1 MLIVSLYFYRDW
13 YVPRAQLAKK
23 KMTLGSKYTA
33 DVSKMFEEFLLDVPT
48 TWRTSY
54 LAIPKRLIGHFCRLF
69 QWNER
74 IPPVR
79 CRVLQRKLSETGA
92 NACGTTLVSVS
103 TLTIHGRKKT
113 HDPLR
118 SIFGNCQSL
127 LFQLTLWVS
136 EQLLGPT
143 AFEPDQEVQVE
154 DLENHLLLSLTTGST
169 NYSLLATLARP
180 WILKGRRISMIWY
193 PDLWHALQRQQPFA
207 AS

>member
-13 YVPRAQLAKK
+13 YVPRAQLAKIHSRCFK
-23 KMTLGSKYTA
+23 DVRRISPGCTHDLKNKLFSYTKTSNRPFLSA
-33 DVSKMFEEFLLDVPT
+33 LSMKWKNPSSKMPSFTKEIVRD
-48 TWRTSY
+48 WRKCLRHNPRQCLHSHNTRAQEDS
-54 LAIPKRLIGHFCRLF
+54 
-69 QWNER
+69 W
-74 IPPVR
+74 PP
-79 CRVLQRKLSETGA
+79 
-92 NACGTTLVSVS
+92 
-103 TLTIHGRKKT
+103 
-113 HDPLR
+113 R

-169 NYSLLATLARP
+169 DYSLLATLARP